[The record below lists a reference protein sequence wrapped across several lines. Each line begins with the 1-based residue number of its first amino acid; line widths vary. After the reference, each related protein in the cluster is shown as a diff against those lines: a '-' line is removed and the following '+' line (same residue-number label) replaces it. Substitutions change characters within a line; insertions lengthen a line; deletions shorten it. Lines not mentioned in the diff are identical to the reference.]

1 MSLFARLRFSI
12 KLGGGGVTGSKET
25 LPTLSE
31 QVFPSGSSG
40 DSNFLRRL

>member
-12 KLGGGGVTGSKET
+12 KLGGGGVTGSKEQA
-25 LPTLSE
+25 LSK